1 MKEIFKIEKSQE
13 NIKKMIMDKRNLD
26 YEICNIEFS
35 NDESITVII
44 KFFYYKSNLMYNV
57 KRYL

>member
-35 NDESITVII
+35 NDEQITVII
-44 KFFYYKSNLMYNV
+44 KFIVTFYK
-57 KRYL
+57 